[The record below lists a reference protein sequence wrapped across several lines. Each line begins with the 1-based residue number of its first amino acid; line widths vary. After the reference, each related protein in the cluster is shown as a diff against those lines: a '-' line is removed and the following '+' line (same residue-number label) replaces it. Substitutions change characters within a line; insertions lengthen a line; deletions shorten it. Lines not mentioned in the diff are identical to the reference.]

1 FFSSRRR
8 HTSSYGDWSSDV
20 CSSDLGAHAPRVPIT
35 APRRNSFFHSTKE
48 SCWRGAN
55 GSTRGRVRSPK
66 LNNRSGPASDE
77 SSQGEGFR
85 SGCVD
90 TIVND
95 VKFFLNK
102 IRQWWISPRE
112 LSRKRRSAPTRRATG
127 R

>member
-1 FFSSRRR
+1 MRAKSRL
-8 HTSSYGDWSSDV
+8 W
-20 CSSDLGAHAPRVPIT
+20 GAHAPRAPIT

-48 SCWRGAN
+48 SRWRGAN

-66 LNNRSGPASDE
+66 LNNRGGPASDE

-85 SGCVD
+85 GGCVD

-102 IRQWWISPRE
+102 IRQWGISPGGLNKERG
-112 LSRKRRSAPTRRATG
+112 SASTRPATG
-127 R
+127 